1 MLQAGSQTYRADIA
15 MGSQFNAREP
25 EEFGIKRSTK
35 EPGWKT
41 YGALG
46 FRPGKIVS
54 LVYWRVLYF

>member
-1 MLQAGSQTYRADIA
+1 

-25 EEFGIKRSTK
+25 EEFGIARSTK

-46 FRPGKIVS
+46 FRPGKIAS
-54 LVYWRVLYF
+54 LVYWRVLYFLKF